1 WWHNMVGLLTEV
13 ASSRIASPIEQERAR
28 DGAPRPAAPEPT
40 PEQLRNRDPR
50 RPLPAPRDIT
60 PRNTYP
66 RPWLGGTWTLRN
78 IVDYELAATYG
89 LLEAVAN
96 HRITLMRS
104 FYRLNRKQIE
114 LGKQSAPYAY
124 VVPAAQHDAPAAA
137 RMLQI
142 LDEQGVEVQ
151 KATEAF

>member
-1 WWHNMVGLLTEV
+1 
-13 ASSRIASPIEQERAR
+13 R
-28 DGAPRPAAPEPT
+28 D
-40 PEQLRNRDPR
+40 L
-50 RPLPAPRDIT
+50 T

-66 RPWLGGTWTLRN
+66 RPWMGGQWTLRN

-96 HRITLMRS
+96 QKTLLMRN

-114 LGKQSAPYAY
+114 LGKQSEPYAY
-124 VVPAAQHDAPAAA
+124 VIPASQHDAPAAA

-142 LDEQGVEVQ
+142 FDEQGIEVQ
-151 KATEAF
+151 RATEAFQAGGKTYGAGSHVILMSQPFRPFAKDMLE